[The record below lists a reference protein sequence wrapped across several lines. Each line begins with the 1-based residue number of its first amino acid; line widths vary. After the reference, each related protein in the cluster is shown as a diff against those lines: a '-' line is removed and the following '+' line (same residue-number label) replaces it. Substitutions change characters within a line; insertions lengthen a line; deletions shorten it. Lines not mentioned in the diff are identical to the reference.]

1 MAIERIIDCR
11 RPVHFP
17 RESHK
22 PFRTQRWNR
31 SIGIFGRPPNQSID
45 RSAKKAIINQG
56 KLEIYCDSQQIR
68 ETAAVDVVAAAASR
82 VRKSNEPLNELEKL
96 RNNVKD
102 KTQSRI

>member
-1 MAIERIIDCR
+1 M
-11 RPVHFP
+11 HFP

-31 SIGIFGRPPNQSID
+31 SIGIFGRPADQPID

-68 ETAAVDVVAAAASR
+68 ETAAVDVVVGAASASR
-82 VRKSNEPLNELEKL
+82 VRKSKGPLNELEKL
-96 RNNVKD
+96 RTNVKD